1 MARDEEAP
9 IGRCQQATAPHAM
22 AFTADTNV
30 VADDVSANAVIEP
43 ESDDRIYYQTC
54 SEYWGF
60 SLAAGPAD
68 MLSHASGHAHRR
80 ASRKIGARER
90 GR

>member
-9 IGRCQQATAPHAM
+9 IGRRQQASAPHAM

-54 SEYWGF
+54 SE
-60 SLAAGPAD
+60 
-68 MLSHASGHAHRR
+68 
-80 ASRKIGARER
+80 
-90 GR
+90 